1 MTNFISFFDAHGN
14 EIESVPFNTSCSNLA
29 EQIASI
35 VDDAHAMAVR
45 FEIEDEE
52 GFVYH
57 SGECL

>member
-14 EIESVPFNTSCSNLA
+14 ELDSVSFITTTNAA
-29 EQIASI
+29 EMIDSI
-35 VDDAHAMAVR
+35 ISDAHAMAVR

-57 SGECL
+57 RGECL

>member
-14 EIESVPFNTSCSNLA
+14 ELDSVPFIATTNAA
-29 EQIASI
+29 EKIDSI
-35 VDDAHAMAVR
+35 VSDSHARAVR

-57 SGECL
+57 RGECL